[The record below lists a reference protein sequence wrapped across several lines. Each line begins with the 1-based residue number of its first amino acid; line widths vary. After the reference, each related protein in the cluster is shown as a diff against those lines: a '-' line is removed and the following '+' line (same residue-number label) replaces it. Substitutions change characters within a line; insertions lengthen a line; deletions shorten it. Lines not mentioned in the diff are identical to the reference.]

1 MVYISDS
8 GDIVTNHLEPKE
20 MLDTIRYLCREKKD
34 IDKKATKA
42 FNKETGDG
50 KKMDT
55 YSELLSLSIDSIIDV
70 KEEKDLDS
78 FLSGKTIS
86 FLADKISGL
95 DDFELISFLVIR

>member
-20 MLDTIRYLCREKKD
+20 MLDTIRHLCREKKD
-34 IDKKATKA
+34 IDRKATKV

-78 FLSGKTIS
+78 FLSGKAIS